1 MPGTRDQG
9 FIQMSCDSHS
19 ETAAPLVAGWRELCL
34 LFLLATIWSSS
45 FTLIKV
51 GVETIP
57 PATLASARLLLAAVI
72 LTAFAYARGHRLPL
86 MLRAWG
92 IFAFVGVVGNAIP
105 FALIA
110 LGETVVDSGLAAILM
125 GMMPVVTAVLA
136 HFFTSDE
143 KLTRRRAVGV
153 LVGFSGTVLLVGV
166 SVLTRLGAE
175 VGAQIAI
182 LSGAVCYAVVTVF
195 VRRFASFPD
204 EVMAA
209 GAMITGTLVI
219 LPWAL
224 VLDDPFE
231 LSPSLAAVGAVVV
244 LGVVSTGFAAL
255 IYFYLVRTV
264 GAAIFSQVN
273 FITPA
278 LGVTFGMVFLGELPE
293 ANAWAALGLIVIGV
307 WLVTRGRKAP
317 HP

>member
-1 MPGTRDQG
+1 
-9 FIQMSCDSHS
+9 MSSSSHS
-19 ETAAPLVAGWRELCL
+19 ATARPLVAGWRELSL
-34 LFLLATIWSSS
+34 LLLLAAIWSSS
-45 FTLIKV
+45 FMFIKV
-51 GVETIP
+51 GVGSIP
-57 PATLASARLLLAAVI
+57 PATLASGRLLLAAVI

-86 MLRAWG
+86 TLHAWG

-110 LGETVVDSGLAAILM
+110 WGETVVDSGLAAILM

-136 HFFTSDE
+136 HVFTTDE
-143 KLTRRRAVGV
+143 KLTGRRVAGV
-153 LVGFSGTVLLVGV
+153 LVGFSGTVLLVGIPA
-166 SVLTRLGAE
+166 LTRLGAE
-175 VGAQIAI
+175 VSAQLAI
-182 LSGAVCYAVVTVF
+182 LTGAVCYAIVTVF

-204 EVMAA
+204 EIMAA

-224 VLDDPFE
+224 VLDAPFE
-231 LSPSLAAVGAVVV
+231 LTPGLAAVGAVIV

-255 IYFYLVRTV
+255 IYFYLVRTM

-273 FITPA
+273 FITPV
-278 LGVTFGMVFLGELPE
+278 LGVMFGMVFLGELPE
-293 ANAWAALGLIVIGV
+293 ADAWAALGLIVIGV

-317 HP
+317 AR